1 MFPLNHIGTKLINE
15 NHKIPEKTILVNSFE
30 QKLDQR
36 SLNSP
41 CIHCII
47 SEILK
52 KNTFGRQ
59 IWILDLNKIASNRN
73 AYSNGL
79 YMGISEYLLF
89 A

>member
-30 QKLDQR
+30 QKLDHR

-52 KNTFGRQ
+52 KILLVDKSGFWTLIQLPQ
-59 IWILDLNKIASNRN
+59 IEMLILIVYTWVCHYKR
-73 AYSNGL
+73 
-79 YMGISEYLLF
+79 
-89 A
+89 